1 MKRLF
6 IRVSIAMLVLCS
18 VPAMRSGAYADTMII
33 GWKGWYTNWQPGGMR
48 IMDKLTTASYAY
60 GRAWIDLE
68 KDVAEGYLTGP
79 TMGYQIGD
87 WSLGVSCM
95 FINKFDYKMGGI
107 GYDFSIANPFPVISR
122 TRMNRS
128 EIDVSLSYSIFN
140 WLKVFAGYKYQR
152 LSYNIWHLMGFIF
165 MAADNQYDL
174 HMPTAG
180 LAIYIPILD
189 NLNIGIQAGALYLIP
204 YSSNESAPATTNEIM
219 YTLLRKVSDL
229 RLEPAFGFN
238 SEAMINYILMERV
251 IIQLG
256 YRYQIFRLHGTTR
269 LNEYHLPGVSS
280 GSALDVFQGVT
291 CAVSYALSTN

>member
-1 MKRLF
+1 MKKVFLK
-6 IRVSIAMLVLCS
+6 VLVAMTLLCS
-18 VPAMRSGAYADTMII
+18 IPAVQSDAYADTMII
-33 GWKGWYTNWQPGGMR
+33 GWKGWYTNWEPGAMR

-60 GRAWIDLE
+60 GGAWIDLE

-107 GYDFSIANPFPVISR
+107 GYGVIYNFFPVISR

-128 EIDVSLSYSIFN
+128 EVDVSLSYSIFN

-152 LSYNIWHLMGFIF
+152 LSYNIWHLMGGIF
-165 MAADNQYDL
+165 MVADNQYDL

-180 LAIYIPILD
+180 LAFYIPILD
-189 NLNIGIQAGALYLIP
+189 NLNIGVQAGALYLIP
-204 YSSNESAPATTNEIM
+204 HSSNESVPATTNVIM

-238 SEAMINYILMERV
+238 GEAMINYILMERV

-256 YRYQIFRLHGTTR
+256 YRYQIFKLHGKTQLHTF
-269 LNEYHLPGVSS
+269 NLPGVSS

-291 CAVSYALSTN
+291 CSVSYALTTN